1 MEPGSIVEFFEE
13 KRILCGVVLE
23 LKGERLRVLAQ
34 NSREFTLPPKRLHKF
49 PRVRPRTQKAPKTR
63 PKAGSGIGEG
73 VASTR
78 AVAGRPEVRLAG
90 RMGSALSRSFPQ
102 L

>member
-34 NSREFTLPPKRLHKF
+34 NSREFTLPPNRLLHAG
-49 PRVRPRTQKAPKTR
+49 PRWPNWTRLTRQESAQAPWRRPPRNGK
-63 PKAGSGIGEG
+63 S
-73 VASTR
+73 
-78 AVAGRPEVRLAG
+78 
-90 RMGSALSRSFPQ
+90 
-102 L
+102 